1 MRFSEL
7 IKAIIFGIV
16 EGVTEWLPISS
27 TGHLIILNELLRL
40 EASESFTEFFFVAIQ
55 LGAIMAVP
63 TVLWKKYFS
72 PTKDRSEWRSRFRVF
87 SRVAVGILPAALIG
101 FAFDEQ
107 LDEYLYNYTV
117 VASALII
124 YGVVFLFIGNKK
136 CGRNAKMEDLEN
148 LDYRDALTVGLFQT
162 LSLIPG
168 TSRSGSTFLGGYAI
182 GLSPSATAE
191 FSFLMAMPIML
202 GATVLKGG
210 KLFLDGYTLNSLEL
224 TVLGVSALSSFI
236 VSVITVKFLIDF
248 VKKRSLRVFGIY
260 RIVLGIT
267 VLFFGR

>member
-7 IKAIIFGIV
+7 LKAVIFGIV
-16 EGVTEWLPISS
+16 EGITEWLPISS

-40 EASESFTEFFFVAIQ
+40 EASETFFEFFYVAIQ

-63 TVLWKKYFS
+63 TVLWKSYFC
-72 PTKDRSEWRSRFRVF
+72 PTKKRSEQRSRFRVF
-87 SRVAVGILPAALIG
+87 SRVAIGVLPAAIIG
-101 FAFDEQ
+101 FA
-107 LDEYLYNYTV
+107 LDDLLDKYLYNRTV
-117 VASALII
+117 VASTLVI
-124 YGVVFLFIGNKK
+124 YGVVFLFIGNKNK
-136 CGRNAKMEDLEN
+136 GRNSKYICIEN
-148 LDYRDALTVGLFQT
+148 LSYTQALTVGLFQT

-182 GLSPSATAE
+182 GISPSVSAE
-191 FSFLMAMPIML
+191 FSFLMAIPIML

-210 KLFLDGYTLNSLEL
+210 KLFLSGYTLNSSEL
-224 TVLGVSALSSFI
+224 IILAVSALSSFI

-267 VLFFGR
+267 VLFLGQ

>member
-7 IKAIIFGIV
+7 LKAVIFGIA
-16 EGVTEWLPISS
+16 EGITEWLPISS

-40 EASESFTEFFFVAIQ
+40 EASEIFSEFFLVAIQ

-72 PTKDRSEWRSRFRVF
+72 PTPKRSEWRSRFRVF
-87 SRVAVGILPAALIG
+87 SRAAVGIIPAALIG
-101 FAFDEQ
+101 FA
-107 LDEYLYNYTV
+107 LDDILDKYLFNHTV
-117 VASALII
+117 VAATLII
-124 YGVVFLFIGNKK
+124 YGVVFLFIEDKK
-136 CGRNAKMEDLEN
+136 RGRNGDASDLES
-148 LDYRDALTVGLFQT
+148 LSYAGAFTVGLFQT

-182 GLSPSATAE
+182 GLSASATAE

-210 KLFLDGYTLNSLEL
+210 KLFLSGYVLSFSEWGT
-224 TVLGVSALSSFI
+224 LGVGALFAFA
-236 VSVITVKFLIDF
+236 VSVITVKFLLDF
-248 VKKRSLRVFGIY
+248 VKKSSLRVFGIY
-260 RIVLGIT
+260 RIFLGIALLF
-267 VLFFGR
+267 VL